1 MVKEQLKNV
10 ISSSWQFSTLVK
22 QMQETAIVPIMGII
36 GSARSLLL
44 DLLFEKLSNTIL
56 CLLPT
61 EDEAQQLNEDLIELL
76 GDDLV
81 SFFPA
86 IGRQAWGEV
95 GPSSSVVGGRISVL
109 KNLLNRKKFIVVTS
123 APAILEKVAN
133 RNELSAHGLQLHSGL
148 SIEFESVIES
158 LVRIGYVREERVNRP
173 GEMSVRGGLID
184 VFLYEELHP
193 FRIECFGDQIES
205 IREFD
210 VESQRSIRKRQRI
223 DILPLSSA
231 GPYIQ
236 YDENPLDSLNLE
248 NTVLEYFPADTLI
261 CFFNRSLVLNEL
273 EDWEKNWSIK
283 IESLTSEQ
291 DQDHRLQYSS
301 YYSHRR
307 IIEKQV
313 GSLKQLDFGLF
324 ADHSPSLINF
334 AMQPCAHFS
343 GNLGL
348 LKSEALRHV
357 DEVKKESSNSLIAV
371 LCDSEAQTNRLKDL
385 FVQESFPKEVQ
396 VRNLNLS
403 DGFLWP
409 DMGLAVYTNKNIYGR
424 QRLPKARKIAARK
437 ISFKD
442 FAALKNGDF
451 VVHAD
456 YGIGIY
462 RGLKRIKAY
471 DRERECLIIEYRDGD
486 IVYVP
491 LEKMDCVQKYSSRES
506 VVPSL
511 NKLGTADWERL
522 KKRTKERVKEVA
534 SQLIKLYAIRKMKSG
549 YAFSNDTVWQK
560 ELEASFTYEETVDQ
574 LNAVN
579 EIKAD
584 MEKPIPME
592 RLVCGDVGYGKTEV
606 AIRAAF
612 KALNDG
618 KQVCVLVPTTV
629 LAQQHYATFSERLK
643 PFPVKIEML
652 SRFRSATQQKEIVAK
667 LAKGEIDL
675 IIGTHRLLS
684 KDVKFSDLG
693 FLVVDEEQKFGVLHK
708 ERLKILKATVDTL
721 SLSATPIPRTMHL
734 ALMGA
739 RDMSIINTP
748 PSNRHPVNTEV
759 CRFDREHIREAI
771 LKEVERGGQVF
782 FVHNRV
788 QSIHA
793 IAGLLRELVPE
804 VSFAVGHG
812 QMNSAELEKIMLAFS
827 RGEIQCLICTMIIE
841 SGIDMPNA
849 NTLIVNRADRFGLS
863 QLYQLRGRVGRSKQ
877 QAFAYLLVPPLRK
890 LSRTAIKRLQTIQ
903 EHTDLGSGYKI
914 AVRDLEIR
922 GAGNIFGAEQSG
934 FVDGLGFELYA
945 KIIEDAIRELKAD
958 LHVEPASPKDD
969 STNEPKINMNVDA
982 YLPPEYVSSAVER
995 VDIYKRLIEARTPED
1010 IHDLQTELV
1019 DRFGAMPEEASNLT
1033 SYILIKI
1040 LSKQAKI
1047 EEIAL
1052 RNSRILAKFS
1062 NAALPK
1068 GEQFRIWLGKIVQ
1081 KVNQPI
1087 EIKQEGDGL
1096 LLELKAPHGKN
1107 YLELT
1112 KTFLQNII

>member
-1 MVKEQLKNV
+1 
-10 ISSSWQFSTLVK
+10 
-22 QMQETAIVPIMGII
+22 MGVI
-36 GSARSLLL
+36 GSARSLLVG
-44 DLLFEKLSNTIL
+44 LLFESLSQTTI

-61 EDEAQQLNEDLIELL
+61 EEEARQLNEDLVELL
-76 GDDLV
+76 GEELV

-86 IGRQAWGEV
+86 ISKQAWSEV
-95 GPSSSVVGGRISVL
+95 GPTSSVVGGRILAL
-109 KNLLNRKKFIVVTS
+109 KKLLDQQKIVVVTS
-123 APAILEKVAN
+123 APALIEKVAN
-133 RNELSAHGLQLHSGL
+133 RNDLAAHRIQVSTGANV
-148 SIEFESVIES
+148 EFGSLIES
-158 LVRIGYVREERVNRP
+158 LVQIGYVREERVNRP

-210 VESQRSIRKRQRI
+210 VESQRSISKREHI
-223 DILPLSSA
+223 DVLPLSSA
-231 GPYIQ
+231 GPYLP
-236 YDENPLDSLNLE
+236 YDEQPIDSLQLE
-248 NTVLEYFPADTLI
+248 STLLEYFPPDALM
-261 CFFNRSLVLNEL
+261 CFFNRSLFLNEL

-283 IESLTSEQ
+283 FESQAAET
-291 DQDHRLQYSS
+291 DQAHQLHYDA
-301 YYSHRR
+301 YYGHRR
-307 IIEKQV
+307 IIEKLLGAFKHV
-313 GSLKQLDFGLF
+313 DFGRF
-324 ADHSPSLINF
+324 GDHSTKLVDF
-334 AMQPCAHFS
+334 GMQPCAHFG
-343 GNLGL
+343 GNLSL
-348 LKSEALRHV
+348 FRDETHRHWR
-357 DEVKKESSNSLIAV
+357 ENSAGSRSPSVAV
-371 LCDSEAQTNRLKDL
+371 LCDSEAQTNRLRDL
-385 FVQESFPKEVQ
+385 FAEESFPEGILVEK
-396 VRNLNLS
+396 LNLS

-409 DMGLAVYTNKNIYGR
+409 ESGLAVYTDKNIYGR
-424 QRLPKARKIAARK
+424 QRLPKAGKMATRK
-437 ISFKD
+437 ISFND
-442 FAALKNGDF
+442 FAAMKNGDF

-471 DRERECLIIEYRDGD
+471 DRERECLVIEYRDGD

-511 NKLGTADWERL
+511 NKLGNADWERL
-522 KKRTKERVKEVA
+522 KKRTKARVKEVA
-534 SQLIKLYAIRKMKSG
+534 SQLIRLYAMRKMQSG
-549 YAFSNDTVWQK
+549 YAFSKDTVWQK
-560 ELEASFTYEETVDQ
+560 ELEASFVYEETVDQ
-574 LNAVN
+574 LNAVD

-584 MEKPIPME
+584 MEKSIPME

-629 LAQQHYATFSERLK
+629 LAQQHYNTFSERLRAY
-643 PFPVKIEML
+643 PVKIEML
-652 SRFRSATQQKEIVAK
+652 SRFRSPAQQKEIVAN
-667 LAKGEIDL
+667 LAKGKIDL

-684 KDVKFSDLG
+684 TDVKFSDLG
-693 FLVVDEEQKFGVLHK
+693 LLIVDEEQKFGVLHK
-708 ERLKILKATVDTL
+708 ERLKLLKATVDTL
-721 SLSATPIPRTMHL
+721 TLSATPIPRTMHL

-748 PSNRHPVNTEV
+748 PSNRHPVYTEV
-759 CRFDREHIREAI
+759 CRFDREHIRESI
-771 LKEVERGGQVF
+771 LKEVQRGGQVF

-793 IAGLLRELVPE
+793 IAGLLRELIPE
-804 VSFAVGHG
+804 VTFAVAHG
-812 QMNSAELEKIMLAFS
+812 QMNSAELEKVMVAFS
-827 RGEIQCLICTMIIE
+827 RGEVQCLICTMIIE

-863 QLYQLRGRVGRSKQ
+863 QLYQLRGRVGRSNQ
-877 QAFAYLLVPPLRK
+877 QAYAYLLVPPLRK

-934 FVDGLGFELYA
+934 FVDALGFELYA
-945 KIIEDAIRELKAD
+945 KIIEEAIRELKAD
-958 LHVEPASPKDD
+958 LNMEPAAPKDE
-969 STNEPKINMNVDA
+969 TAIEPKINMNVDA
-982 YLPPEYVSSAVER
+982 YLPPEYVSSAAER
-995 VDIYKRLIEARTPED
+995 VDIYRRLIEAKTPAD
-1010 IHDLQTELV
+1010 IQDLQTELV
-1019 DRFGAMPEEASNLT
+1019 DRFGPLPEAARDLT

-1040 LSKQAKI
+1040 LSRQAKV

-1062 NAALPK
+1062 SAAIPK

-1081 KVNQPI
+1081 KVDQPV

-1096 LLELKAPHGKN
+1096 SLELKAPHGKSQ
-1107 YLELT
+1107 LELT
-1112 KTFLQNII
+1112 KSFLQDLI